1 MPITGGDS
9 MQIPDIEEAE
19 NVQLVGYHDLED
31 RPAFKMALQRRNDR
45 WYLYLGHF
53 WHHGWSIVDVTE
65 PEQPELVRF
74 VPGPANMRTAQVQVA
89 DGLMATGIEMWSQNR
104 DAFDP
109 ALAGIYLWDVATD
122 PTEPRRVGHYASGGD
137 GAHRSFY
144 GGGDLLYAT
153 VRNPEG
159 FKGSILVIVDIS
171 DPAVPREIGRW
182 WVPGQHVAAGET
194 PAEGKVR
201 LHGPAYVVGDRAYA
215 GWGLAGGMILDVSD
229 PVSPQLVSS
238 FDFGDFSNTTG
249 LHSVVPYPERNLL
262 VANTEAVQ
270 EGHLAAPNPIAVI
283 DVSEEMAPR
292 IISTT
297 PIPRPSPG
305 LGYRNYYEKGGR
317 FGPHNQH
324 HHQGHPDLFEPRD
337 HLVMTSFNAGL
348 RIYSLEDPYMPVEVG
363 YFVPAPP
370 TRRLGPRP
378 KEALVCSFED
388 VLIDARG
395 NIFCTDANYGLFVL
409 AHPGLN

>member
-1 MPITGGDS
+1 
-9 MQIPDIEEAE
+9 MQVPKIEEAS
-19 NVQLVGYHDLED
+19 NVEFVGYHDLAD
-31 RPAFKMALQRRNDR
+31 RPAFKMALQRHGNR
-45 WYLYLGHF
+45 WFLYLGHF
-53 WHHGWSIVDVTE
+53 WHNGWSIVDVTE
-65 PEQPELVRF
+65 PERPELVRF

-89 DGLMATGIEMWSQNR
+89 GGLMVTGVERWSQNR

-109 ALAGIYLWDVATD
+109 ALAGINLWDVATD
-122 PTEPRRVGHYASGGD
+122 PTDPRPVGRFETGGD

-144 GGGDLLYAT
+144 AGGDLLYAT

-159 FKGSILVIVDIS
+159 FKGSILVIADIS
-171 DPAVPREIGRW
+171 DPAAPREVGRW
-182 WVPGQHVAAGET
+182 WAPGQHIAGGET
-194 PAEGKVR
+194 PAAGKVR
-201 LHGPAYVVGDRAYA
+201 LHGPAYVVGDRAYG
-215 GWGLAGGMILDVSD
+215 GWGLAGAIILDVSD
-229 PVSPQLVSS
+229 PAAPQFVSS
-238 FDFGDFSNTTG
+238 INFGDFNNTTG
-249 LHSVVPYPERNLL
+249 LHSVVPYPGRDLL

-270 EGHLAAPNPIAVI
+270 EGHRAAPNPIAVI
-283 DVSEEMAPR
+283 DVSDERHPR
-292 IISTT
+292 IISTA

-324 HHQGHPDLFEPRD
+324 HHQGHPDLFELQDR
-337 HLVMTSFNAGL
+337 LLMASFNAGL

-363 YFVPAPP
+363 FFVPAAP

-395 NIFCTDANYGLFVL
+395 NIYCTDANHGLFVL
-409 AHPGLN
+409 RHPGLR